1 MSDPEQTVEAKRWL
15 TFASQDLA
23 AAQRMLADQNFASR
37 HICWL
42 AQQAAEKS
50 IKAAL
55 ILLQIDFPWRHDLD
69 ALSNL
74 LPEDWDL
81 KAKKPDLAAL
91 TEWAVEARYPG
102 PWPEATTRDANA
114 AVKQAETMVR
124 LIREEFA
131 RRGVEIDST

>member
-1 MSDPEQTVEAKRWL
+1 MSDPEHVVEAKRWL
-15 TFASQDLA
+15 IFASQDLA
-23 AAQRMLADQNFASR
+23 AAMRMQKDEDYVSR

-74 LPEDWDL
+74 LPEDWIF
-81 KAKKPDLAAL
+81 KAQKPDLSAL

-102 PWPEATTRDANA
+102 TWPEATTRDANS
-114 AVKQAETMVR
+114 AVKEAETVVK
-124 LIREEFA
+124 LIREEFS
-131 RRGVEIDST
+131 RQGINIEGK